1 MQPEN
6 NQEPFSGHATK
17 MNHRKQEQRRHGT
30 CQKAYDLLHDDSDV
44 FLPLEAIRH
53 LTLYHTWDGCS
64 NYGPVD
70 AHFESEAVE
79 GG

>member
-1 MQPEN
+1 MQIVSESKLKTIATQTLETN
-6 NQEPFSGHATK
+6 GKTSQE
-17 MNHRKQEQRRHGT
+17 
-30 CQKAYDLLHDDSDV
+30 AYDLLHDDSDV